1 MTLTNREAREI
12 SRANASGLKPVV
24 FVHGLWL
31 LPSSWD
37 KWRALF
43 EEHGFTTLSPSW
55 PGDPETV
62 TEAREHPEVFAK
74 KSLKTVTDHY
84 AEVIDGLSYKPSIV
98 GHSFGGVITEELAG
112 MGLSNA
118 SVAIDP
124 APFRGVL
131 PLPLSALKSATPV
144 LANPANRGRAVELTF
159 DQFTFGWA
167 NMLDEAEARELY
179 ETYHVPGSGLPLFQ
193 AAFSNLNPWTEDRV
207 NTKNP
212 DRGPLLLISGNQ
224 DNTVP
229 WAIVNASFQR
239 QERNPGV
246 TEVVQIPDRGH
257 SLTIDH
263 GWREVADTALEFVVR
278 HTASKAA
285 AAA

>member
-12 SRANASGLKPVV
+12 SRANASGLKPAV

-159 DQFTFGWA
+159 DQFTYGWA
-167 NMLDEAEARELY
+167 NTLDEAEARELY